1 MKWIPRNGYM
11 DFLLRNRERQIIKVV
26 SGVRRCGKSTL
37 FALYQER
44 LLADGVQP
52 EQIHVVNFED
62 IAFEDLL
69 EYHALYRYIEERL
82 VPHQWN
88 YVFLDEIQHVP
99 QFEKVVD
106 SLFIKDNVD
115 VYITGSNAYFLSGD
129 LATVLSG
136 RYVELRMTPL
146 SFAEFCSAENAR
158 QKYTLRELY
167 EKYTTESSFPY
178 ALQLGGS
185 QRDVAEYLRGIYSTI
200 LLKDVV
206 DRLRVSDVKM
216 LESVVKYVF
225 ANIGSLMSSR
235 RIANAMTSAGR
246 KIDGKTVERYLRGLQ
261 DAFLIYQA
269 DRFDLKG
276 KELLKLNPKYYVVD
290 SALRF
295 LLVGRKGEDTGH
307 VLENVV
313 YLELLRRGYQVCVGT
328 MAQGEV
334 DFVAKNETGLSYY
347 QVSESTQQPEVLAR
361 ELKPL
366 QSLRDQYPKTLL
378 TLDEINAEADYN
390 GIRKRNVLQWLLE
403 ATREQP

>member
-37 FALYQER
+37 LALYQEH
-44 LLADGVQP
+44 LLAGGVQP
-52 EQIHVVNFED
+52 KQIHAVNFED
-62 IAFEDLL
+62 IAFEGLL
-69 EYHALYRYIEERL
+69 EYHALYRHIEERL
-82 VPHQWN
+82 VPDRWN

-99 QFEKVVD
+99 QFEKAVD

-115 VYITGSNAYFLSGD
+115 VYITGSNACLLSGE
-129 LATVLSG
+129 LATFLSG
-136 RYVELRMTPL
+136 RYVELRMLPL
-146 SFAEFCSAENAR
+146 SFAEFCSAESAG

-178 ALQLGGS
+178 ALRLGGS
-185 QRDVAEYLRGIYSTI
+185 ERDVHEYLRGIYSTI

-206 DRLRVSDVKM
+206 DRLRVGDVKM
-216 LESVVKYVF
+216 LESVVKYVLS
-225 ANIGSLMSSR
+225 NIGSLMSSR
-235 RIANAMTSAGR
+235 KIAHAMASAGR
-246 KIDGKTVERYLRGLQ
+246 KIDGKTVERYLQGLQ
-261 DAFLIYQA
+261 DAFLFYQA
-269 DRFDLKG
+269 ERFDLKG
-276 KELLKLNPKYYVVD
+276 KELLKLNPKYYAVD
-290 SALRF
+290 AALRF

-313 YLELLRRGYQVCVGT
+313 YLELLRRGHQVYVGT

-334 DFVAKNETGLSYY
+334 DFVAKDEHGLSYY
-347 QVSESTQQPEVLAR
+347 QVAESTQQPEVLER

-366 QSLRDQYPKTLL
+366 KSLRDQYPKTLL

-403 ATREQP
+403 GSAQP